1 MPVLIAIGVI
11 GSLVLSVQTNLRAYK
26 KIKNRKRNERS
37 KRA

>member
-1 MPVLIAIGVI
+1 MPILITIGVI

>member
-1 MPVLIAIGVI
+1 MPILIAIGVI